1 MIAMATKRLYR
12 SPRGKI
18 FGVCTGLAEWRD
30 LPADPVRLIVFLVV
44 LATGIFP
51 GALIYLAAALLIPM
65 NPGYESSS
73 TIYRDEEPTQSDDEL
88 KAEYE
93 RLKKKVEKMESE
105 MFNKERDWDDRFR
118 EGQ

>member
-1 MIAMATKRLYR
+1 MTTMATKRLYR

-30 LPADPVRLIVFLVV
+30 LPPDPVRLIVFLVV

-51 GALIYLAAALLIPM
+51 GALIYLLAALMIPM
-65 NPGYESSS
+65 NPEGSYDS
-73 TIYRDEEPTQSDDEL
+73 TIYTNDAPDSSEEEL

-93 RLKKKVEKMESE
+93 RLKRKVEKMESE
-105 MFNKERDWDDRFR
+105 MFNKERDWDDRFHQ
-118 EGQ
+118 GN